1 MPANTSENLD
11 LTKLHNYALY
21 FLGIAVESAAVLALL
36 GIACFICVLGF
47 WLS

>member
-1 MPANTSENLD
+1 MPASTSENLD

-36 GIACFICVLGF
+36 GIACSICVLGF
-47 WLS
+47 WLF

>member
-21 FLGIAVESAAVLALL
+21 FLGIAVESVTVLALL
-36 GIACFICVLGF
+36 GIACFICVMGF
-47 WLS
+47 WLY

>member
-21 FLGIAVESAAVLALL
+21 FGGIAVESAAVLALL
-36 GIACFICVLGF
+36 GFACFICVLGF
-47 WLS
+47 WLF